1 MFMTESSNPPG
12 VGPTPVF
19 VKLVELL
26 TAGGARYRV
35 IEHPAAGKSEEVARV
50 RGTEVGQGAKAMA
63 CKLKVPDAPP
73 KYVLAVLA
81 ADRQLDLDAL
91 AVYCRAKRA
100 SLLSPREIDELTG
113 CVLGAIP
120 PFSFHPDLE
129 LVADPEL
136 FRRYR
141 EIAFNAGRLDASIVL
156 ATDDFLRIAQPQLA
170 DIRQR

>member
-1 MFMTESSNPPG
+1 
-12 VGPTPVF
+12 
-19 VKLVELL
+19 
-26 TAGGARYRV
+26 
-35 IEHPAAGKSEEVARV
+35 
-50 RGTEVGQGAKAMA
+50 MA
-63 CKLKVPDAPP
+63 CKLKVPDAPA

-91 AVYCRAKRA
+91 AVYYRAKRA
-100 SLLSPREIDELTG
+100 SLMSPKEIDALTG

-120 PFSFHPDLE
+120 PFSFRPDLE

-136 FRRYR
+136 FTRYR

-156 ATDDFLRIAQPQLA
+156 ATDDFLRIAQPQLT